1 MKETLVFIT
10 PPQPHIETI
19 MENGWK
25 IKLVGLRLSDK
36 NISKTKFDFE
46 YFPSDFYDPCIFCEL
61 QPDGPTFPASLP
73 ALVGPARPG
82 VKKRRMP
89 EQKLTFAATAKAL
102 RLIRK
107 PRMHEPSVLASPIP
121 IPLTPIPIPLTT
133 TTTATSSS
141 KLLELLAISPP
152 IPGPHSATKI
162 PHITKQQSLTGSNQP
177 SSSFVSEQLLSTSPK
192 SIPISDKEVVTLSRS
207 PSPTSNSSNM
217 PTPEIKVEAKT
228 PLLPQFRVVS
238 REHPEDAVD
247 VKKRTHLWLDTRKRG
262 DPMQAERPPVI
273 AFSPEK
279 LPPTI
284 QGRPSLITQALLTER
299 KAHRGAIQA
308 IQPKQ
313 GEPQDKMSGTTNKE
327 GEVSSKVAFDPRAQS
342 QFELPAGIPKMPGLI
357 DLNLVKARAESKV
370 AQSGWISKRPV
381 ETLSRSIMEM
391 EAEAKLKHQSSL
403 EHLNLKALLQ
413 QPMSGLQTADLG
425 ESGRPVQKKKE
436 EGRSLQSLHQLALRP
451 TPHKLPT
458 ASDDHHTHAKET
470 RGRGNETGQ
479 SFKSALQLA
488 NSFPSPMT
496 MVPGD
501 QFRNRMMVVPDEKK
515 RKLSLSSGLNS
526 SLSYEDEDEDE
537 RPLVIDTD
545 ESGKITENNKRKK
558 VGTQQSQRDRTL
570 VPAFQLTPLQ
580 EVKKEPWSFEGPF
593 SSFDQERDASY
604 LTPMED
610 DDLDDLDSLD
620 RMVGPMQSNQKRGN
634 EPKPEK
640 VECPYCKR
648 FYGKYYINKHMVDQH
663 P

>member
-1 MKETLVFIT
+1 
-10 PPQPHIETI
+10 
-19 MENGWK
+19 
-25 IKLVGLRLSDK
+25 
-36 NISKTKFDFE
+36 
-46 YFPSDFYDPCIFCEL
+46 
-61 QPDGPTFPASLP
+61 
-73 ALVGPARPG
+73 
-82 VKKRRMP
+82 
-89 EQKLTFAATAKAL
+89 
-102 RLIRK
+102 
-107 PRMHEPSVLASPIP
+107 
-121 IPLTPIPIPLTT
+121 
-133 TTTATSSS
+133 
-141 KLLELLAISPP
+141 
-152 IPGPHSATKI
+152 
-162 PHITKQQSLTGSNQP
+162 
-177 SSSFVSEQLLSTSPK
+177 
-192 SIPISDKEVVTLSRS
+192 
-207 PSPTSNSSNM
+207 M

-238 REHPEDAVD
+238 REHPEEAVD
-247 VKKRTHLWLDTRKRG
+247 VKKGTHLWLDTRKRG
-262 DPMQAERPPVI
+262 DPTQAERPPII

-284 QGRPSLITQALLTER
+284 QGRPSLITQALLTDR
-299 KAHRGAIQA
+299 KTHQGALQA

-313 GEPQDKMSGTTNKE
+313 GDPQDKMFGTTNAEK
-327 GEVSSKVAFDPRAQS
+327 EVSSKVAFDPRAQS

-381 ETLSRSIMEM
+381 ETLSRSIMEKER
-391 EAEAKLKHQSSL
+391 EAEARLKHQSSL

-413 QPMSGLQTADLG
+413 QPTSGLQTADMG
-425 ESGRPVQKKKE
+425 ESGRPVQQKKK
-436 EGRSLQSLHQLALRP
+436 EGRSLQSLHQLALRL

-458 ASDDHHTHAKET
+458 ASSDDHHTQEL
-470 RGRGNETGQ
+470 RGETGQ

-488 NSFPSPMT
+488 KSFPSRMT
-496 MVPGD
+496 VVPGD
-501 QFRNRMMVVPDEKK
+501 QFRNPMMVVPDEKK

-526 SLSYEDEDEDE
+526 SLSYEDEDEDD

-545 ESGKITENNKRKK
+545 ESGGKSENYKRKK

-570 VPAFQLTPLQ
+570 VPAFHLTPLQ
-580 EVKKEPWSFEGPF
+580 EVKKEPWSYEGPF

-620 RMVGPMQSNQKRGN
+620 RMVAPLQSNQKRGN

>member
-61 QPDGPTFPASLP
+61 QADGPSFPASLP

-121 IPLTPIPIPLTT
+121 IPLTPIPIPLTPMPIPLNTT

-152 IPGPHSATKI
+152 IPGPHSATTI

-177 SSSFVSEQLLSTSPK
+177 SSSFVSEQRLSTSPK
-192 SIPISDKEVVTLSRS
+192 SISTSNKEVVTLSRS

-238 REHPEDAVD
+238 REHPEEAVD
-247 VKKRTHLWLDTRKRG
+247 VKKGTHLWLDTRKRG

-284 QGRPSLITQALLTER
+284 QGRSSLITQALLTER
-299 KAHRGAIQA
+299 KAIQA

-313 GEPQDKMSGTTNKE
+313 VEPQDKMSGTTNKE
-327 GEVSSKVAFDPRAQS
+327 REASSKVAFDPRPES
-342 QFELPAGIPKMPGLI
+342 QLELPAGIPKMPGLI

-370 AQSGWISKRPV
+370 TQCGWIPKRPI
-381 ETLSRSIMEM
+381 ETLSRSIMDL
-391 EAEAKLKHQSSL
+391 EAEARLKNQSSL
-403 EHLNLKALLQ
+403 VHLNLKALLQ
-413 QPMSGLQTADLG
+413 QP
-425 ESGRPVQKKKE
+425 
-436 EGRSLQSLHQLALRP
+436 
-451 TPHKLPT
+451 TP
-458 ASDDHHTHAKET
+458 
-470 RGRGNETGQ
+470 
-479 SFKSALQLA
+479 
-488 NSFPSPMT
+488 
-496 MVPGD
+496 
-501 QFRNRMMVVPDEKK
+501 
-515 RKLSLSSGLNS
+515 
-526 SLSYEDEDEDE
+526 
-537 RPLVIDTD
+537 
-545 ESGKITENNKRKK
+545 
-558 VGTQQSQRDRTL
+558 
-570 VPAFQLTPLQ
+570 
-580 EVKKEPWSFEGPF
+580 
-593 SSFDQERDASY
+593 
-604 LTPMED
+604 
-610 DDLDDLDSLD
+610 
-620 RMVGPMQSNQKRGN
+620 
-634 EPKPEK
+634 
-640 VECPYCKR
+640 
-648 FYGKYYINKHMVDQH
+648 
-663 P
+663 

>member
-121 IPLTPIPIPLTT
+121 IPLTPIPIPHNTT

-152 IPGPHSATKI
+152 VHGSHSATTI
-162 PHITKQQSLTGSNQP
+162 PHITKQPSLTRSNQP
-177 SSSFVSEQLLSTSPK
+177 SFVSEQRLSTSPK

-238 REHPEDAVD
+238 REHPEEAVD
-247 VKKRTHLWLDTRKRG
+247 VKKGTHLWLDTRKRG
-262 DPMQAERPPVI
+262 DPTQAERPPVI

-299 KAHRGAIQA
+299 KAIQA

-313 GEPQDKMSGTTNKE
+313 GEPQDKMSGTTNAE
-327 GEVSSKVAFDPRAQS
+327 REVSSKVAFDPRAQS

-370 AQSGWISKRPV
+370 AHSGWISKRPV
-381 ETLSRSIMEM
+381 ETLSRSIMDL
-391 EAEAKLKHQSSL
+391 EAEARLKNQSSL

-413 QPMSGLQTADLG
+413 QPTSGLQTADVG
-425 ESGRPVQKKKE
+425 ESGRPVQQKKK
-436 EGRSLQSLHQLALRP
+436 EGRSLQSLHQLALRL

-488 NSFPSPMT
+488 NSFPSRMT
-496 MVPGD
+496 MLPGD
-501 QFRNRMMVVPDEKK
+501 QFRNRMMVLPDEKK
-515 RKLSLSSGLNS
+515 RKLSLSSGL
-526 SLSYEDEDEDE
+526 
-537 RPLVIDTD
+537 
-545 ESGKITENNKRKK
+545 
-558 VGTQQSQRDRTL
+558 
-570 VPAFQLTPLQ
+570 
-580 EVKKEPWSFEGPF
+580 
-593 SSFDQERDASY
+593 
-604 LTPMED
+604 
-610 DDLDDLDSLD
+610 
-620 RMVGPMQSNQKRGN
+620 
-634 EPKPEK
+634 
-640 VECPYCKR
+640 
-648 FYGKYYINKHMVDQH
+648 
-663 P
+663 